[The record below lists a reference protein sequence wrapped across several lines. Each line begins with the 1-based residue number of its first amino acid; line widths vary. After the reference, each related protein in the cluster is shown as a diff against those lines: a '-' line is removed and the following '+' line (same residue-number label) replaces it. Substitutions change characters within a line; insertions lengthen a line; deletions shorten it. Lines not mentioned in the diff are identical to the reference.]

1 MHWQN
6 LRQRNVIE
14 GEHMHAGQFRG
25 FMAIAILA
33 LAMACTRSGRVK
45 PGMTAFDEIATARI
59 TNNAWLDVNVYASRS
74 GSRQRLGTVTGQNT
88 EVFELPRS
96 FVEARGVS
104 IVIDAIGSPQTYQT
118 DVIPAGPGQ
127 QIDVVVQQRLAMSHY
142 SVLSP

>member
-1 MHWQN
+1 
-6 LRQRNVIE
+6 
-14 GEHMHAGQFRG
+14 MHAGQFRG
-25 FMAIAILA
+25 FIAIALLA
-33 LAMACTRSGRVK
+33 LAMGCTRTGRAK

-74 GSRQRLGTVTGQNT
+74 GTRQRLGTVTGQKT

-104 IVIDAIGSPQTYQT
+104 IFIDAIGSPQTYQT

-127 QIDVVVQQRLAMSHY
+127 QIDVVVHQRLAMSHY